1 MSNILIVGNITKDV
15 YLRLDNRQNNF
26 ETDQNDIKW
35 LDFAFDGSTHKYYN
49 RVSIFGG
56 ASISLEVLTRF
67 GLQAEIS
74 GTTAS
79 FLDGQFIAKDA
90 DTVYRYILCQDRH
103 VSYLSPSNYAQTT
116 WEVPNES
123 VDWIYLDR
131 SANISPKLAEEIVE
145 YLELNH
151 QSKLALFV
159 GKYSNVNANHMR
171 NLFNHASLVITDL
184 KLSQNIENLVTIT
197 PNHIEYM
204 GKRVR
209 WQLEDRQDLMTH
221 LSSHLTIG
229 ASVFGALVLGKEAD
243 EALLLARANIER
255 SILSASSNLTT
266 LEEEISD
273 DFYRVEKHNPK
284 EDRMLEVEEN
294 AKRLVDEGRGI
305 LAADESGGSIHKKF
319 ESMNIPDDEEHRRDY
334 RNIFFTTPDLE
345 KFVNGVILFDE
356 TARQQSDD
364 GQDFVS
370 YLAAKGIIPGIKV
383 DQGLEPIE
391 GSDEKYTKGL
401 EGLPERLEEYYDM
414 GARFAKWRA
423 AFEVTDHSPS
433 PMAIR
438 KNAEILAQYA
448 LDCQNAGIVPI
459 VEPELVYDGDYPI
472 EKNIEYT
479 GQILDALFEEL
490 KNKNVSLPGCI
501 LKVNMVLAGKRYNV
515 QSTPEEVGKA
525 TADVLRAHVPSEL
538 AGVVF
543 LSGGQTVTQAT
554 ENLQAVTNNGPFPW
568 PVTFSFARALQDPAL
583 HAWKGDNANAD
594 AARAGFRE
602 RLVAN
607 CEALKKK

>member
-15 YLRLDNRQNNF
+15 YLRLDNRQNKF

-67 GLQAEIS
+67 GLTAEIANTS
-74 GTTAS
+74 AK
-79 FLDGQFIAKDA
+79 FLDGQFIVKDA
-90 DTVYRYILCQDRH
+90 NIVYRYILCQDRH
-103 VSYLSPSNYAQTT
+103 VSYLSPSDYKQTT
-116 WEVPNES
+116 WEIPKES
-123 VDWIYLDR
+123 VDWIYADR
-131 SANISPKLAEEIVE
+131 SASISPKLAEELIE
-145 YLELNH
+145 YLDLNH

-171 NLFNHASLVITDL
+171 ELINRASIVITDT
-184 KLSQNIENLVTIT
+184 KLNQNVENLVVIT
-197 PNHIEYM
+197 PHHIEYM
-204 GKRVR
+204 GKCVR

-229 ASVFGALVLGKEAD
+229 ASVFGALVLGKDAD

-255 SILSASSNLTT
+255 SILSSSSNIST

-284 EDRMLEVEEN
+284 EDKMLEVESN
-294 AKRLVDEGRGI
+294 AKRLVSEGRGI

-319 ESMNIPDDEEHRRDY
+319 EGMNIPDDEQHRRDY
-334 RNIFFTTPDLE
+334 RNLFFTTPDLE

-364 GQDFVS
+364 GRDFVTF
-370 YLAAKGIIPGIKV
+370 LADKGILPGIKV
-383 DQGLEPIE
+383 DQGLESID
-391 GSDEKYTKGL
+391 GTDEKYTKGL
-401 EGLPERLEEYYDM
+401 DGLSDRLAEYYQM

-433 PMAIR
+433 QMAIR

-472 EKNIEYT
+472 EKNIEFT

-501 LKVNMVLAGKRYNV
+501 LKVNMVLAGKRYHT
-515 QSTPEEVGKA
+515 QSTPAEVGKA
-525 TADVLRAHVPSEL
+525 TADVLKAHVPSNL

-543 LSGGQTVTQAT
+543 LSGGQSVTQAT
-554 ENLQAVTNNGPFPW
+554 DNLQKVTNNGPFPW

-583 HAWKGDNANAD
+583 NAWKGNNENAD

-607 CEALKKK
+607 CEALKRK

>member
-1 MSNILIVGNITKDV
+1 MSSILIVGNITKDV

-171 NLFNHASLVITDL
+171 DLFNHASLVITDL

-525 TADVLRAHVPSEL
+525 TADVLRAHVPGKL